1 MKVKIC
7 GLSDVRTLCDVAV
20 LKPDHIG
27 FVFAPSRR
35 QITPLEGKRLIRQ
48 LQASV
53 ADIPHTVGVFAKVDR
68 DGLQQVLDH
77 VPLQAV
83 QLHHVEDTDI
93 YQWIKERWDV
103 QIWSTIS
110 ITEPRVAQKDQ
121 ISYTR
126 NEQAERQLSTLDRCS
141 NYVDLLLL
149 DTHDPVHGG
158 GSGITFAWDV
168 IPAYAKV
175 AHQMHLP
182 LYAAGGLDPNN
193 VGSLLS
199 QYSIQGVDVSSG
211 VESNGIKDITK
222 VASFIER
229 VRSYDKL
236 N

>member
-7 GLSDVRTLCDVAV
+7 GLTDVRTLCQVAA
-20 LKPDHIG
+20 LRPDHIG

-35 QITPLEGKRLIRQ
+35 QVTPLEGERLIAH
-48 LQASV
+48 LQTSSAIV
-53 ADIPHTVGVFAKVDR
+53 PQTVGVFAKAGR
-68 DGLQQVLDH
+68 DELKQVLDR

-110 ITEPRVAQKDQ
+110 ITKSRVAPLNQNP
-121 ISYTR
+121 YTLK
-126 NEQAERQLSTLDRCS
+126 EEATQQLSALDRCS
-141 NYVDLLLL
+141 RNVDLLLL

-158 GSGITFAWDV
+158 GSGKLFAWEV
-168 IPAYAKV
+168 IPAYAAV
-175 AHQMHLP
+175 AHQLQLP
-182 LYAAGGLDPNN
+182 LYAAGGLDANN
-193 VGSLLS
+193 VGDLLS

-211 VESNGIKDITK
+211 VESNGLKDITK